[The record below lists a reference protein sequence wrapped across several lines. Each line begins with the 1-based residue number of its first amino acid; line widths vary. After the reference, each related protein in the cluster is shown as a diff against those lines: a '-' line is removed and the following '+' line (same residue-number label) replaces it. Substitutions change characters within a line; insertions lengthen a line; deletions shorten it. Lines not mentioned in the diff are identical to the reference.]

1 MEQDLTDE
9 ELEELL
15 ELEDLF
21 AVFMLAEEEEVFMLA
36 EEEEGTINIELGQEF
51 IDAVCELVGEGFE
64 ASPRGPDI
72 PKNGTKYAE
81 LMAMSSDAFQK
92 HMQVNKER
100 FDYEVSRLR
109 PVMDRLPGPGKPRRS
124 TELKCCAAFW

>member
-21 AVFMLAEEEEVFMLA
+21 AVFMLA

-64 ASPRGPDI
+64 TFPRGPDI

-81 LMAMSSDAFQK
+81 LMAMSSEAFQK
-92 HMQVNKER
+92 HMRVNRER
-100 FDYEVSRLR
+100 FDYLVSRLR
-109 PVMDRLPGPGKPRRS
+109 LVIDRLPGPGKPRPS
-124 TELKCCAAFW
+124 TELKCCAALW

>member
-1 MEQDLTDE
+1 MEQNLTDE

-15 ELEDLF
+15 ELEDL
-21 AVFMLAEEEEVFMLA
+21 LAVFMLA
-36 EEEEGTINIELGQEF
+36 EEEEGTKNIELGQEF

-81 LMAMSSDAFQK
+81 LMAMSSEAF
-92 HMQVNKER
+92 
-100 FDYEVSRLR
+100 
-109 PVMDRLPGPGKPRRS
+109 
-124 TELKCCAAFW
+124 